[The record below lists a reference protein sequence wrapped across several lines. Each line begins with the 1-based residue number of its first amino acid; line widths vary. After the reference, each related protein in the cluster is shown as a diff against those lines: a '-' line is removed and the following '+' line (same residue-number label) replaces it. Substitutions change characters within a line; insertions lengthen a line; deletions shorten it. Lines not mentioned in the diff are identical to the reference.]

1 MKYEVLRGQTKVGS
15 YDFDELKALYQAGVL
30 LPTDIFWIQGMP
42 DWKPL
47 SSLLTPK
54 PSLAT
59 SPSSPS
65 VAPALVAAP
74 RASFGGPSLGET
86 SIETRGRDSARRT
99 QGWSAILVVVGLI
112 LMASPCLFTLK
123 SMTIAIMLPFFGLL
137 LVFFGRL
144 GWSVGKWMR

>member
-15 YDFDELKALYQAGVL
+15 YEFDELKALYQAGVL
-30 LPTDIFWIQGMP
+30 LPTDIFWIPGMP

-47 SSLLTPK
+47 SSLLAPK
-54 PSLAT
+54 PSLMA
-59 SPSSPS
+59 SPS
-65 VAPALVAAP
+65 VAPSVAAATH
-74 RASFGGPSLGET
+74 ASFGGPSLGET

-112 LMASPCLFTLK
+112 LMASPCLFTLE
-123 SMTIAIMLPFFGLL
+123 SMTIAIILPFFGLL

>member
-1 MKYEVLRGQTKVGS
+1 MTMKYEVLRGQAKVGS

-30 LPTDIFWIQGMP
+30 LPADIFWIPGMT

-47 SSLLTPK
+47 SSLLAPK
-54 PSLAT
+54 P
-59 SPSSPS
+59 
-65 VAPALVAAP
+65 APVVLPPAASAVAAATH
-74 RASFGGPSLGET
+74 ASFGGASLGET

-99 QGWSAILVVVGLI
+99 QGWSAILVLVGLV
-112 LMASPCLFTLK
+112 LMASPCLFTLE
-123 SMTIAIMLPFFGLL
+123 STTIAIVLPFLGLL